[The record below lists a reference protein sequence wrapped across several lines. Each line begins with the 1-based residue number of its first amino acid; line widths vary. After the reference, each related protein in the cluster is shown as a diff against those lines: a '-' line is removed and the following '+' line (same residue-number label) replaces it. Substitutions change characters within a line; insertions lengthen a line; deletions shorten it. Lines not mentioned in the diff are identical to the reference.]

1 MTLSS
6 SGSPRSSQLRSLKS
20 FLVNSS
26 FHVMFGMDLPHSKK
40 KKKNPPLGSSRRDRP
55 TKRAVSSGGVRRP
68 LTETQVATEIL
79 MAPVVVLRHCS
90 VMNNLPWKENKN
102 AYFISCLPLLLGGE
116 RKTLSEKRS
125 NARWLTSQD
134 ERSIYSPLSIAVL

>member
-1 MTLSS
+1 
-6 SGSPRSSQLRSLKS
+6 
-20 FLVNSS
+20 
-26 FHVMFGMDLPHSKK
+26 MFGMDLPHSK

-134 ERSIYSPLSIAVL
+134 ERSIYSLLSITML